1 MDPVTVHANVAA
13 SREEVFD
20 VVVDMAARVAFTD
33 HYVEDFHLTRPR
45 TAGVD
50 AAARFKVK
58 RQWTETAIV
67 DASRPRH
74 VREEGRTGRLGHIKT
89 FTDWTFESPTP
100 GIVRVEQTYWT
111 EPPSLFVSVREGR
124 MRRHLK
130 RGRSQALERL
140 RRIFEEDRDRPLL
153 RATVAGWEPDKAARF
168 GSPVR
173 VPTGRGDQRG

>member
-20 VVVDMAARVAFTD
+20 VVVDMAVRVAFTD
-33 HYVEDFHLTRPR
+33 HYVQDFHLTRPR
-45 TAGVD
+45 STGVG

-58 RQWTETAIV
+58 SQWAETAIV
-67 DASRPRH
+67 AVSRPHH
-74 VREEGRTGRLGHIKT
+74 VREEGRAGRLGRIRT
-89 FTDWTFESPTP
+89 FTDWTFESSTP

-111 EPPSLFVSVREGR
+111 EPPNLFVSVREGR

-130 RGRSQALERL
+130 RRRSQALERL

-153 RATVAGWEPDKAARF
+153 RATVAGWEPGKAARF
-168 GSPVR
+168 GSPAR
-173 VPTGRGDQRG
+173 VPTGRGDQRA